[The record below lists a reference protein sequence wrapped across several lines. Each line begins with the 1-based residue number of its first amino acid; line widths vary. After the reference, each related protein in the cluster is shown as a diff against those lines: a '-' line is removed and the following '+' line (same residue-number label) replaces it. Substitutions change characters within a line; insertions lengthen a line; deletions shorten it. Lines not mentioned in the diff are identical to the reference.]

1 MSRQDE
7 VREDLKRL
15 IGEILA
21 RKRSPHKP
29 QDIADSTSLMRDLG
43 IDSLDVLQLA
53 AVVEKK
59 YGIRFSEQ
67 ETRGLD
73 EFGTLASA
81 VLRRL
86 DAGG

>member
-1 MSRQDE
+1 MTAQAE
-7 VREDLKRL
+7 KVREELRRL

-21 RKRSPHKP
+21 RKRSPLSAA
-29 QDIADSTSLMRDLG
+29 QVTDQTSLMRDLG
-43 IDSLDVLQLA
+43 IDSLDLLQLA

-59 YGIRFSEQ
+59 FGIRFSEQ

-73 EFGTLASA
+73 NFGTLAGA

-86 DAGG
+86 DGA